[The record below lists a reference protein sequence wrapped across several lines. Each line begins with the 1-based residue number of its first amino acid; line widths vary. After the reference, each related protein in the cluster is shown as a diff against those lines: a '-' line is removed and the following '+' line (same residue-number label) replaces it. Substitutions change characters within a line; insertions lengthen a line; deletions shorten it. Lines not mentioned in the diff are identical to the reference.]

1 MIFSKDEKHHKTIY
15 TLTIDDSEIVPASK
29 FESELINRYSQNA
42 GEDYCGVYRKLANS
56 KKEI

>member
-1 MIFSKDEKHHKTIY
+1 MIPKKRRC
-15 TLTIDDSEIVPASK
+15 K
-29 FESELINRYSQNA
+29 FFDTCQLADPTSPTCTQNA